1 MSKDKVE
8 IAIEAFESGLNCAQ
22 SVVKAFAED
31 LKIEESQALEMAS
44 GFGAG
49 MGRLQNTCGAV
60 TGAFMV
66 IGLNNSLAI
75 QLKEERTDNTN
86 QMIQDF
92 EKRFVGAHESS
103 QCKDLIQCDLNTQ
116 EGQKYFKEE
125 QLKEF
130 VCENCIFSAV
140 RILEEVM

>member
-1 MSKDKVE
+1 MKKDKVE
-8 IAIEAFESGLNCAQ
+8 IAVEAFTSGSNCAQ

-31 LKIEESQALEMAS
+31 LKINEAQALQMAS

-49 MGRLQNTCGAV
+49 MGRLQKTCGAV

-75 QLKEERTDNTN
+75 QLDEERKDKTN

-92 EKRFVGAHESS
+92 ESRFQGAHHSTN
-103 QCKDLIQCDLNTQ
+103 CKELINCDLNTE
-116 EGQKYFKEE
+116 EGQQYFKEE
-125 QLKEF
+125 KLGAF
-130 VCENCIFSAV
+130 VCQNCIFNAV